1 MEQQMFCYQC
11 EQTAGCSGCVGNIG
25 VCGKSADVANLQDKL
40 TGALIGLAR
49 ATEGKTTGEQ
59 GLRAETFRMITEGL
73 FATITNV
80 SFDAEAIQNMIDK
93 VEKEKNRLSPGCGAC
108 GTPCGKTNDYTLDNL
123 WQAEEDIRSLKSL
136 ILFGIRGMAA
146 YAYHALM
153 LGYTDEEINLFF
165 CEALYKIGYEET
177 KEELLHTVL
186 RVGEINLKCMALL
199 DRANTESYGTPEPAT
214 VPLCVEKGPFI
225 VVTGHDLKDLK
236 MLLEQTEGKG
246 VNIYTHGEMLPAHA
260 YPELKKYKH
269 LKGNYGTAW
278 QNQQKEFDGLPGAL
292 LFTTNCLMPPKDSYR
307 DRVFTTEVVA
317 FPGCVHIEEMPDGSK
332 DFSPV
337 IEKALALGGFAETM
351 EFTGINGGKEVTT
364 GFSHAAILSHAD
376 TVVEA
381 VREGKIRHFF
391 LVAGCDG
398 AKPGRNYYTEF
409 VKQTPEDSVVLTLA
423 CGKFRFNDLA
433 LGEIGGLPRLMDMGQ
448 CNDAYGAIRVAV
460 SLAEA
465 FGCTVN
471 ELPLSFVLSWYEQ
484 KAVCILLTLLHLGI
498 KNIRLGPS
506 LPAFLSPNILQ
517 FLVEN
522 YGIGPITTAEE
533 DLRELLG

>member
-199 DRANTESYGTPEPAT
+199 DRANTESYGTPEPVT

-337 IEKALALGGFAETM
+337 IEKALALGGFAEAM

-409 VKQTPEDSVVLTLA
+409 VKQTPEDSIVLTLA

-506 LPAFLSPNILQ
+506 LPAFLSANILR

-522 YGIGPITTAEE
+522 YGIGPITTPEE